1 MLFPPPPSLPGVKRE
16 SCDECVRRII
26 CGYASVKLADQV
38 LWPRQSRF
46 SGFVE
51 VCLQTER
58 RMEMVEA
65 EVLCSESDNSG
76 LSVSWNR
83 DPVKTGGGR
92 CIEWLRVWMVGSRVH
107 VVLQSLSS

>member
-1 MLFPPPPSLPGVKRE
+1 
-16 SCDECVRRII
+16 
-26 CGYASVKLADQV
+26 
-38 LWPRQSRF
+38 
-46 SGFVE
+46 
-51 VCLQTER
+51 
-58 RMEMVEA
+58 MVEA